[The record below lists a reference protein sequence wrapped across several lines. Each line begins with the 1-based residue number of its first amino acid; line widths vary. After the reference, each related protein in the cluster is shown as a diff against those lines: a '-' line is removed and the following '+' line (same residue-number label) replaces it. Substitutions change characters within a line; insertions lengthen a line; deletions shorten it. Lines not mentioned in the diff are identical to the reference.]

1 MHTTTGPSM
10 PVRPRPPSSCAAPSC
25 LVLLVVVVVLRV
37 LIGVMASRA
46 ETCASVR
53 HFDDRKAR
61 ADSETVDES
70 RERQGRGGGGQM
82 GGGAVT
88 GGERGF

>member
-1 MHTTTGPSM
+1 M
-10 PVRPRPPSSCAAPSC
+10 PVLPPTPSSGAAPPC
-25 LVLLVVVVVLRV
+25 VVLLLLLLLLLLRV

-53 HFDDRKAR
+53 HLDDRKAR

>member
-1 MHTTTGPSM
+1 M
-10 PVRPRPPSSCAAPSC
+10 
-25 LVLLVVVVVLRV
+25 VLRV

-82 GGGAVT
+82 GGG
-88 GGERGF
+88 GSNRRGERVLTTKAKKGETRENIK

>member
-1 MHTTTGPSM
+1 M
-10 PVRPRPPSSCAAPSC
+10 PVLPPTPSSGAAPPC
-25 LVLLVVVVVLRV
+25 LVLLLLLLLLLLLRV

>member
-1 MHTTTGPSM
+1 M
-10 PVRPRPPSSCAAPSC
+10 PVCPPTPSCCAAPSC
-25 LVLLVVVVVLRV
+25 LVLLLLVLLRV
-37 LIGVMASRA
+37 LIGAMASRA

>member
-10 PVRPRPPSSCAAPSC
+10 PVRTSTPSSGAAPSC
-25 LVLLVVVVVLRV
+25 LVLLLLVLLLVLLRV

-61 ADSETVDES
+61 LTF
-70 RERQGRGGGGQM
+70 G
-82 GGGAVT
+82 
-88 GGERGF
+88 